1 MKALLFTLMRTFE
14 FALAVAKDEIQRQT
28 STGLQRPVLRSA
40 VSKGAQL
47 PMLVK
52 RLRKA

>member
-14 FALAVAKDEIQRQT
+14 FELAVAKDEIQRQT
-28 STGLQRPVLRSA
+28 SAVMQRPVLRSA
-40 VSKGAQL
+40 ANEGSQL

-52 RLRKA
+52 RLQRM